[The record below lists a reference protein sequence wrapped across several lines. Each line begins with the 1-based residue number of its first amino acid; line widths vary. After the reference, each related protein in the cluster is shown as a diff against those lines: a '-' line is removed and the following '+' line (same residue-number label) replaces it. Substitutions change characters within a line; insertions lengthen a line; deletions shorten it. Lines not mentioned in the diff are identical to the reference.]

1 MASFTKTQCNGRRTL
16 YDWFPG
22 NPSLAME
29 SMDRHIRANMVN
41 PDNFVRAVV
50 CDNGTVNNNQED
62 PKNYA
67 LKFYSKDEKE
77 SYWISGLTAG
87 PRGPGSYGM
96 IQALVL
102 MGFEVNG
109 DKDIYTLPNGKRM
122 VFTKK
127 TKK

>member
-1 MASFTKTQCNGRRTL
+1 MASFAKTQCNGRRTL

-22 NPSLAME
+22 NPGNAMDSL
-29 SMDRHIRANMVN
+29 DRHIRANMVN
-41 PDNFVRAVV
+41 PEDFVRAVV
-50 CDNGTVNNNQED
+50 CDNGAVNNNPED

-87 PRGPGSYGM
+87 PRSAGSYGM
-96 IQALVL
+96 LQALIL

-109 DKDIYTLPNGKRM
+109 DRDIYTLPLGKRK

-127 TKK
+127 K